1 MQDWPEESMQCKR
14 GLKAVRT
21 EHKLTTHGI
30 NLDPWSHF
38 DVVHM
43 SDVCMCGVVVS

>member
-1 MQDWPEESMQCKR
+1 MNQCKR